1 MEAGRDDDRAGAP
14 PDPARRHRR
23 SAAKPA
29 DLLLPADPCDPAS
42 RLARALEYRRRP
54 GGDCQLVATLVNG
67 KSPEG
72 LHNFLATYV
81 RYQTHVY
88 AYVLLIAD
96 PFPGFGGKP
105 GYPIDLEIDPP
116 QSQNRWTVGFRVI
129 LAIPAFIVSGIL
141 GYLNRALGIFSW
153 VLAVLMGRVP
163 EGLRNFAAFCV
174 RYEQQTAGY
183 CLVADRA
190 VPELQRRRQRIDS
203 ARLSRWL
210 LVSWVANAVTLGSP
224 DWC

>member
-1 MEAGRDDDRAGAP
+1 MACMEQAGTMSERAHHPIRLVVTDDLQRNRLTSFFRLILAIPHLVWLALWSIV
-14 PDPARRHRR
+14 AVL
-23 SAAKPA
+23 AAIA
-29 DLLLPADPCDPAS
+29 NW
-42 RLARALEYRRRP
+42 
-54 GGDCQLVATLVNG
+54 VATLVNG

-174 RYEQQTAGY
+174 RYEQQTAAY
-183 CLVADRA
+183 ALLLTAQYPSFNVA
-190 VPELQRRRQRIDS
+190 
-203 ARLSRWL
+203 
-210 LVSWVANAVTLGSP
+210 VSE
-224 DWC
+224 